1 MEFPQEKAPELVADF
16 FETNEEVIATNKKL
30 SNQSLNYMKFKYSQP
45 HLFKQKQP
53 VQIGP
58 KTQKSN
64 NISTPKPNET
74 QVLYVKLV
82 NTCFF
87 LFHNVMFLLSDFIS

>member
-1 MEFPQEKAPELVADF
+1 
-16 FETNEEVIATNKKL
+16 
-30 SNQSLNYMKFKYSQP
+30 MKFKYSQP

-64 NISTPKPNET
+64 NISTPKPNEI
-74 QVLYVKLV
+74 QVRKARKYL
-82 NTCFF
+82 
-87 LFHNVMFLLSDFIS
+87 LFSLSQFIKNHHITL